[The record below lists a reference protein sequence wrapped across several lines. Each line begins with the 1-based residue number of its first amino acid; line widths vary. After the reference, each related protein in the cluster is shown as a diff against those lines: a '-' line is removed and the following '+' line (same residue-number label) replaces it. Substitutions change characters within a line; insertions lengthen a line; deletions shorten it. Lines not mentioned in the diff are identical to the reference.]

1 MPENVLFLH
10 FYKYIFVFLYQTKS
24 IYSNQ
29 INFMNAILGIIFH
42 SLGGASSGS
51 WYMPYNL
58 VKQWR
63 WEIYWIVGGLFSW
76 FLMPLI
82 ATALT
87 SPGWQDI
94 LSATDSSTIRLTYIL
109 GLLWG
114 IGGLTYGLGIRYLGM
129 SLGNSVLLGITSLVG
144 SLGLPILRNAGSL
157 GEILPAGDSFTDML
171 ATTSG
176 RIILLGILVLMVG
189 IVLCGKAG
197 LMKDKEIAKT
207 NEGVNSEF
215 KLTTGLII
223 AVISG
228 ILSAFFSFG
237 IDAGKEMGEAV
248 REVAVANN
256 FSFVSDGKYLFENN
270 IIFLVILWGG
280 LTTNLVWSVALII
293 KNKTGGDFVD
303 KKTPLIKNYLFC
315 ALAGT
320 TWFLQFFFYGM
331 GETKIGNGASS
342 WILHMSTIILTAN
355 FWGFYRKEWEDV
367 SKKTRNT
374 ILLGIGLILVSVV
387 IMGIAKT
394 DFVN

>member
-1 MPENVLFLH
+1 MQAL
-10 FYKYIFVFLYQTKS
+10 
-24 IYSNQ
+24 
-29 INFMNAILGIIFH
+29 LGILFH

-58 VKQWR
+58 VKKWR

-76 FLMPLI
+76 LIMPYI

-87 SPGWQDI
+87 SPGWQEI
-94 LSATDSSTIRLTYIL
+94 LSTTEPSTIRLTYIL
-109 GLLWG
+109 GVLWG

-144 SLGLPILRNAGSL
+144 SLGLPLLRNVGSM
-157 GEILPAGDSFTDML
+157 GEVLPAGDSFTDML
-171 ATTSG
+171 STTSG
-176 RIILLGILVLMVG
+176 QIVLVGILVLMIG

-197 LMKDKEIAKT
+197 LMKDNDLSDIK
-207 NEGVNSEF
+207 EGVNSEF

-223 AVISG
+223 AAISG
-228 ILSAFFSFG
+228 VLSAFFSFG
-237 IDAGKEMGEAV
+237 IDAGREMGEAV
-248 REVAVANN
+248 REIAVTNN
-256 FSFVSDGKYLFENN
+256 YPFVSDGKYLFENN

-280 LTTNLVWSVALII
+280 LTTNLLWTLALIF

-303 KKTPLIKNYLFC
+303 TKTPLLKNYLFC

-355 FWGFYRKEWEDV
+355 FWGFYRKEWAGV
-367 SKKTRNT
+367 SRKTKTT
-374 ILLGIGLILVSVV
+374 ILLGIGLILLSVI
-387 IMGIAKT
+387 IMGIAKA

>member
-1 MPENVLFLH
+1 MQAL
-10 FYKYIFVFLYQTKS
+10 
-24 IYSNQ
+24 
-29 INFMNAILGIIFH
+29 LGIIFH
-42 SLGGASSGS
+42 SLGGAASGS
-51 WYMPYNL
+51 WYMPFNL
-58 VKQWR
+58 VKKWR

-76 FLMPLI
+76 LIMPYI

-94 LSATDSSTIRLTYIL
+94 LSASDSSTIRLTYIL
-109 GLLWG
+109 GVLWG

-144 SLGLPILRNAGSL
+144 SLGLPILRDIGSL

-171 ATTSG
+171 STNSG
-176 RIILLGILVLMVG
+176 QVVLFGILVLMVG
-189 IVLCGKAG
+189 IVFCGRAG
-197 LMKDKEIAKT
+197 LMKDKELADVK
-207 NEGVNSEF
+207 EGVNSEF

-223 AVISG
+223 AAISG
-228 ILSAFFSFG
+228 VLSAFFSFG

-248 REVAVANN
+248 RKIAVSNN

-280 LTTNLVWSVALII
+280 LTTNLIWSVALII

-303 KKTPLIKNYLFC
+303 TKAPLLKNYLFC

-355 FWGFYRKEWEDV
+355 MWGFYRKEWAGV
-367 SKKTRNT
+367 ARNTKTT
-374 ILLGIGLILVSVV
+374 ILLGIGLILLSII

-394 DFVN
+394 DLVN